1 MYSHPFYG
9 ILCQRLNQ
17 WNTARKNFFKKL
29 KANKKKK
36 KRRDM
41 FLFVDNIII
50 YIGNTKKLV
59 TRITESSN
67 LQDIKPINKNQLH
80 KQSLRISTT

>member
-1 MYSHPFYG
+1 MYSHPFYD
-9 ILCQRLNQ
+9 ILYQRLNQ
-17 WNTARKNFFKKL
+17 WNTARKKFFKKL

-36 KRRDM
+36 KKRDM

-80 KQSLRISTT
+80 SKV